1 MPRFTYKAATAG
13 GDVIQGEMEAA
24 DRQAAIDSLRSQGHV
39 PIRAEE
45 RPGGLATTLGLPFMP
60 GRQRVGTK
68 ELTTKTRE
76 LATLL
81 EARLPLD
88 RALTVLQELASS
100 GPGRE
105 VIGRIQEKVQ
115 AGATL
120 ADAMEAQGTV
130 FPGFYIGMVR
140 AGEAGGNLE
149 GVLTALTD
157 SLERAQG
164 LREELRGA
172 LFYPILV
179 LVMAVF
185 SLIVLM
191 TAVIP
196 EFRPLFE
203 DAGASMPL
211 LTRGV
216 IDVSEFVG
224 AYWWLLTVVVLT
236 GLVVLRQHN
245 RTPEGRLRW
254 HRWLL
259 RRLFIGDLIMKVEV
273 ARLTRTLGTLSKNG
287 VSLLN
292 ALTMTIATV
301 KNRAVADALSEVR
314 SRLAKGEGLAGP
326 VAETGLF
333 PILAVQL
340 IHVGEESS
348 SLEDMLLRVADI
360 YDGEVKRTLQ
370 RMLSLLVPLT
380 TIFLGIL
387 IAVIIGSMM
396 SAILSAYD
404 LAI

>member
-39 PIRAEE
+39 PIQAEE
-45 RPGGLATTLGLPFMP
+45 QQSGLVMPFTLG
-60 GRQRVGTK
+60 RRRVGIK

-88 RALTVLQELASS
+88 RVLTVLQELAPL

-105 VIGRIQEKVQ
+105 LIGRIHDKVQ
-115 AGATL
+115 GGATL

-140 AGEAGGNLE
+140 AGEAAGNLE
-149 GVLTALTD
+149 GVLTALAD

-164 LREELRGA
+164 LREDVSGA
-172 LFYPILV
+172 LFYPALV
-179 LVMAVF
+179 LFMAVS

-216 IDVSEFVG
+216 IQVSEFVG
-224 AYWWLLTVVVLT
+224 AYWWALCLVILA
-236 GLVVLRQHN
+236 GLIALRQHN
-245 RTPEGRLRW
+245 RSPDGRLRW

-259 RRLFIGDLIMKVEV
+259 RRLFIGDLILKVEV
-273 ARLTRTLGTLSKNG
+273 ARFTRILGTLSKNG

-301 KNRAVADALSEVR
+301 ENRAVAEALSEVR
-314 SRLAKGEGLAGP
+314 TRLAKGEGLARP
-326 VAETGLF
+326 VADTALF
-333 PILAVQL
+333 PMLAVQL
-340 IHVGEESS
+340 IHVGEESG
-348 SLEDMLLRVADI
+348 SLDDMLLRVANI
-360 YDGEVKRTLQ
+360 YDGEVKRALQ
-370 RMLSLLVPLT
+370 RMLSLLVPLV
-380 TIFLGIL
+380 TIGLGIL
-387 IAVIIGSMM
+387 IAIIIGSMM

-404 LAI
+404 LPI